1 VTLSNTSESPLTL
14 FASHNRI
21 PVLSIP
27 YRPNR
32 FAVPEYPKP
41 PTGDF
46 DPDGLRK
53 RIDYAKGIRKRRDI
67 SGRLLAFIS
76 KYKDQC
82 SRALRLQKKS
92 REELLNT
99 IKIDEGELW
108 SRWEEV
114 HGSDGI
120 IVVFRNS
127 TAAMM
132 EMRLAIEYGDV
143 LGEACKQLKS
153 SHMNNLSLEWKAYPE
168 MDWMAVV
175 TAIRADIEKINAYR
189 ASCDRGDEPKEYP
202 KVPWRRSCEEA
213 ASKLGT
219 TPDQIEWEITHYAK
233 RNSLC
238 HQGIGDMIAR
248 CQWESL
254 GKQLLDDKPR
264 P

>member
-1 VTLSNTSESPLTL
+1 MSRTFKHLRVSSDSFRLPQSDTRIEYPVPTESI
-14 FASHNRI
+14 R
-21 PVLSIP
+21 
-27 YRPNR
+27 Y
-32 FAVPEYPKP
+32 VPEYPKP
-41 PTGDF
+41 PIGDF

-53 RIDYAKGIRKRRDI
+53 RIDYAEGIRKRRDI

-143 LGEACKQLKS
+143 LGEAC
-153 SHMNNLSLEWKAYPE
+153 
-168 MDWMAVV
+168 
-175 TAIRADIEKINAYR
+175 
-189 ASCDRGDEPKEYP
+189 
-202 KVPWRRSCEEA
+202 
-213 ASKLGT
+213 
-219 TPDQIEWEITHYAK
+219 
-233 RNSLC
+233 
-238 HQGIGDMIAR
+238 
-248 CQWESL
+248 
-254 GKQLLDDKPR
+254 
-264 P
+264 